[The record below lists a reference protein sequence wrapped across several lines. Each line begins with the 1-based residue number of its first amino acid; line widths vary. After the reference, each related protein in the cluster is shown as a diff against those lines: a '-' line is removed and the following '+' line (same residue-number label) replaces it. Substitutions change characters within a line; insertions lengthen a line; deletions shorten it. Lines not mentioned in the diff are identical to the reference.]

1 MSPWQCVLE
10 LDQQRNIV
18 SGSSAGLVDAIGRGA
33 DLRVGTEFRHN
44 EHIDL
49 TSPSNELIREV
60 AEFGVTYL
68 IGGKWAAGVM
78 SLRQPIQ
85 LPVGFGPRA
94 SMSFFL
100 YNMDGTQA
108 IARPFLDGAESTG
121 AKGSAAVVPPE
132 AMPRYH
138 QLDSWDDETNA
149 PSHNFVY
156 DFDHYRF
163 HVSDTWREVLSHS
176 STGEVRCGSVAAL
189 IEAFSAGS
197 EVKLAVGN
205 VCSDLAVQSQ
215 AAPDHELFIQGGSSY
230 YYTDQQLFI
239 IGTHP
244 IVRICPSVPLRY
256 SSDNWDF
263 GWLMVRTD
271 GHVVYRRCDPYSLQ
285 FTDQVMQCAVRWFV
299 R

>member
-1 MSPWQCVLE
+1 MSDWQCALE
-10 LDQQRNIV
+10 LDQQRRIV
-18 SGSSAGLVDAIGRGA
+18 SGSEAALVKAIGRGA

-44 EHIDL
+44 EHIDV

-68 IGGKWAAGVM
+68 IDGKWAAGIM
-78 SLRQPIQ
+78 SLRQPIE
-85 LPVGFGPRA
+85 LPVGFGPRP

-100 YNMDGTQA
+100 YNQDGTQA
-108 IARPFLDGAESTG
+108 IARPFLDGTQASGVKGPAE
-121 AKGSAAVVPPE
+121 VVSPDG
-132 AMPRYH
+132 MPRYH
-138 QLDSWDDETNA
+138 QFDSWDEETRA

-163 HVSDTWREVLSHS
+163 HVNDTWREVLSHT
-176 STGEVRCGSVAAL
+176 STGEVRGGSVAAL

-197 EVKLAVGN
+197 EVKLAVDN
-205 VCSDLAVQSQ
+205 VCSDLAVDPQT
-215 AAPDHELFIQGGSSY
+215 APEHELFIQGGSSY
-230 YYTDQQLFI
+230 YYTGQQLFM

-244 IVRICPSVPLRY
+244 IVRVSPDMPLRY

-271 GHVVYRRCDPYSLQ
+271 GHVVYRRCDPYTLQ
-285 FTDQVMQCAVRWFV
+285 FSDHVKHCAVRWFV